1 MLKKKFKKNSQIL
14 LKEFGNGVGIISVV
28 LGGQAYMHRTK
39 LVCSGIKLPLNNVTV
54 GDELML

>member
-1 MLKKKFKKNSQIL
+1 MLKKKNSQIL